1 MYYVKLKDVLDTIR
15 NNNWNLVG
23 LINHIKE
30 HCPVT
35 INVAEVTRCKDCD
48 AYGKY
53 VHCEHMGPFG
63 FCSMGFKKEAEF
75 AVVEK
80 QEVEHK

>member
-1 MYYVKLKDVLDTIR
+1 MYYVKLEDVLDIIQKE
-15 NNNWNLVG
+15 NWNFAG
-23 LINHIKE
+23 LRSHIKE
-30 HCPVT
+30 HCPVVT
-35 INVAEVTRCKDCD
+35 NVTEVTRCKDCG
-48 AYGKY
+48 AYGEY